1 MEQSSKILKNAVAA
15 AKETLQSLVDLDS
28 QVAKAADL
36 IEQCLRAGNKLL
48 VCGNGGSAAD
58 ASHFATEFVVRFM
71 TDRPAYPAICLAGD
85 GGLLTA
91 AGNDYGFD
99 EIFARQV
106 AAFGVPG
113 DLLICLTTSGKSRNI
128 ERALQEAKARKLKT
142 ITFLGRDGGST
153 IGMADVDLLV
163 RGDLTAR
170 IQEAHQ
176 LLLHVLC
183 ETIEVR
189 PIGKKKASKRTKDPK
204 VQIEH
209 PRSPELSRVLWPK
222 RFPAILAFL
231 ATARVRDPV
240 ADARLPLNF
249 RFRIWKS
256 CRVSDRSRCKHHP
269 FPLNGQNAFGDNM
282 EFRPGSAARF
292 NASHQ
297 GSSGPAPCISMKRN
311 AAPMLVQTTI
321 RSLQA

>member
-1 MEQSSKILKNAVAA
+1 MHSSSEILKNAVAA
-15 AKETLQSLVDLDS
+15 AKETLQSLLGLES
-28 QVAKAADL
+28 QLAKAADL
-36 IEQCLRAGNKLL
+36 IERCLRAGNKLL

-71 TDRPAYPAICLAGD
+71 KDRPAYPAICLASD

-106 AAFGVPG
+106 AAFGLPG
-113 DLLICLTTSGKSRNI
+113 DLLICLTTSGKSRNV

-163 RGDLTAR
+163 HRDSTAR

-183 ETIEVR
+183 ETIE
-189 PIGKKKASKRTKDPK
+189 
-204 VQIEH
+204 
-209 PRSPELSRVLWPK
+209 SRLK
-222 RFPAILAFL
+222 
-231 ATARVRDPV
+231 
-240 ADARLPLNF
+240 
-249 RFRIWKS
+249 
-256 CRVSDRSRCKHHP
+256 
-269 FPLNGQNAFGDNM
+269 G
-282 EFRPGSAARF
+282 
-292 NASHQ
+292 
-297 GSSGPAPCISMKRN
+297 
-311 AAPMLVQTTI
+311 
-321 RSLQA
+321 